1 MYRLFFFEATS
12 LFSAFSENLLA
23 FSQIFEF
30 QNPLSD
36 SKNAEKSRN
45 CAKIE
50 TDEAQRRRFR
60 YWSGSGWIFFST
72 FRVFIFQTSQDKDDA
87 VAARGQQTGNQGAAK
102 KFDFCRSE
110 LEISASG
117 FIAHHLLFFAIGYLF
132 LSLIL
137 SSDISYL
144 FCLRI
149 SESVVDDKDFFSKTT
164 MTFRSWTSTRS

>member
-1 MYRLFFFEATS
+1 MCSIYHLNYIYSQYVSLVFFFEATS

-60 YWSGSGWIFFST
+60 YWSGSGWIFFSI
-72 FRVFIFQTSQDKDDA
+72 FRVFIFQTSQSNDDA

-102 KFDFCRSE
+102 NST
-110 LEISASG
+110 SAG
-117 FIAHHLLFFAIGYLF
+117 QN
-132 LSLIL
+132 
-137 SSDISYL
+137 
-144 FCLRI
+144 
-149 SESVVDDKDFFSKTT
+149 
-164 MTFRSWTSTRS
+164 